1 MNKISMSG
9 CSLTAFKFNLVEVKA
24 KIYCKN
30 KYLDFIHVTEV
41 SKSTF
46 RALKKRV
53 YVGKFYHTSKHWHD
67 ICINDIFKGC
77 ILNG

>member
-1 MNKISMSG
+1 MSG

-41 SKSTF
+41 SKTTF
-46 RALKKRV
+46 GALKKRV
-53 YVGKFYHTSKHWHD
+53 YVGKFYHSSKRWHD
-67 ICINDIFKGC
+67 ICINDIFKCC

>member
-9 CSLTAFKFNLVEVKA
+9 CSLTPFKFNLVEVKA

-30 KYLDFIHVTEV
+30 KYLDFIHVEEV

-46 RALKKRV
+46 RALKKRLV
-53 YVGKFYHTSKHWHD
+53 NFIIHPSTGM
-67 ICINDIFKGC
+67 IFA
-77 ILNG
+77 